1 MVRRTLVALALGTL
15 LFQGTASADS
25 TSGQTS
31 NREVRRMI
39 TDEVVPGA
47 WAILTTDDAGAA
59 ATLHTAGLEPG
70 SAYTLWWVIFN
81 HPDRCLAGHADL
93 RCGPPDLFNPDVDG
107 SMLFAAGAVVG
118 DTGEATFE
126 SYRAEGDTSGAVV
139 LPGMKNPP
147 PGLTAPTTAEIH
159 LVVRNHGPA
168 RPGYVEEQT
177 TTMNGGCDVG
187 QPNFPC
193 RDEQYAAFVQS

>member
-1 MVRRTLVALALGTL
+1 M
-15 LFQGTASADS
+15 
-25 TSGQTS
+25 
-31 NREVRRMI
+31 
-39 TDEVVPGA
+39 TDELVPDA
-47 WAILTTDDAGAA
+47 WAVLSTDEAGAA
-59 ATLHTAGLEPG
+59 TTMHTTGLEPG

-81 HPDRCLAGHADL
+81 HPERCLTGHAGL
-93 RCGPPDLFNPDVDG
+93 RCGPPDLFNPEVDA

-118 DTGEATFE
+118 EPGEATFE
-126 SYRAEGDTSGAVV
+126 SYRAQGDTSGAVV
-139 LPGMKNPP
+139 LPVMKNPA
-147 PGLTAPTTAEIH
+147 PGLTAPRTAEIH